1 MELRKFMIKI
11 GIIGSGNW
19 SLALSKVLISSEVT
33 IKARN
38 IDKAKKKFPKNKK
51 FFIIDN
57 FEILKDFDVLFLA
70 NPSQSLRGI
79 LNEIPKNTKSKFV
92 ICSKGIEKKTN
103 KLMSEVLTEF
113 FPKNDFAILSGPNF
127 SFEVIKGLPT
137 ATVIS
142 SKNSNLSKYISKI
155 MVQEKFRTYFNND
168 IIGTQI
174 GGAMKNVIAIA
185 SGFIIGKGLGLNANA
200 SIITRGPNFS
210 FEVIKG
216 LPTATVISSKNSNL
230 SKYISKIM
238 VQEKFR
244 TYFNNDIIGTQIGGA
259 MKNVIAIASGF
270 IIGKG
275 LGLNANASIITRGLS
290 EIIDL
295 GIKMGAKKKTFYG
308 LSGIGDLSLTCSSL
322 KSRNTKL
329 GYLLAKR
336 KKGISG
342 EVIEGMESCESVCAL
357 GKKFNVELPICNSV
371 KKILSGHT
379 VEKIMSNLLS
389 RPLQFEK

>member
-19 SLALSKVLISSEVT
+19 SLALSKVLISPEVT

-79 LNEIPKNTKSKFV
+79 LDEIPKNTKTKFV
-92 ICSKGIEKKTN
+92 ICSKGIEKRTN

-142 SKNSNLSKYISKI
+142 SKNSNLSK
-155 MVQEKFRTYFNND
+155 D
-168 IIGTQI
+168 
-174 GGAMKNVIAIA
+174 
-185 SGFIIGKGLGLNANA
+185 
-200 SIITRGPNFS
+200 
-210 FEVIKG
+210 
-216 LPTATVISSKNSNL
+216 
-230 SKYISKIM
+230 ISKIM

>member
-57 FEILKDFDVLFLA
+57 FEILKNFDVLFLA

-92 ICSKGIEKKTN
+92 ICSKGIEKRTN

-142 SKNSNLSKYISKI
+142 SKNSNLSK
-155 MVQEKFRTYFNND
+155 D
-168 IIGTQI
+168 
-174 GGAMKNVIAIA
+174 
-185 SGFIIGKGLGLNANA
+185 
-200 SIITRGPNFS
+200 
-210 FEVIKG
+210 
-216 LPTATVISSKNSNL
+216 
-230 SKYISKIM
+230 ISKIM

>member
-11 GIIGSGNW
+11 GIICSGNW

-70 NPSQSLRGI
+70 NPSQSLREI
-79 LNEIPKNTKSKFV
+79 LKEIPKNTKTKFV
-92 ICSKGIEKKTN
+92 ICSKGIEKRTN

-142 SKNSNLSKYISKI
+142 SKNSNLSKDISKI

-200 SIITRGPNFS
+200 SI
-210 FEVIKG
+210 V
-216 LPTATVISSKNSNL
+216 
-230 SKYISKIM
+230 
-238 VQEKFR
+238 
-244 TYFNNDIIGTQIGGA
+244 
-259 MKNVIAIASGF
+259 
-270 IIGKG
+270 
-275 LGLNANASIITRGLS
+275 TRGLS
-290 EIIDL
+290 EIVDL

>member
-1 MELRKFMIKI
+1 
-11 GIIGSGNW
+11 
-19 SLALSKVLISSEVT
+19 
-33 IKARN
+33 
-38 IDKAKKKFPKNKK
+38 
-51 FFIIDN
+51 
-57 FEILKDFDVLFLA
+57 
-70 NPSQSLRGI
+70 
-79 LNEIPKNTKSKFV
+79 
-92 ICSKGIEKKTN
+92 
-103 KLMSEVLTEF
+103 MSEVLTEF
-113 FPKNDFAILSGPNF
+113 FPKNDFAILS
-127 SFEVIKGLPT
+127 
-137 ATVIS
+137 
-142 SKNSNLSKYISKI
+142 
-155 MVQEKFRTYFNND
+155 
-168 IIGTQI
+168 
-174 GGAMKNVIAIA
+174 
-185 SGFIIGKGLGLNANA
+185 
-200 SIITRGPNFS
+200 GPNFS

-329 GYLLAKR
+329 GYLLAKS

>member
-1 MELRKFMIKI
+1 
-11 GIIGSGNW
+11 
-19 SLALSKVLISSEVT
+19 
-33 IKARN
+33 
-38 IDKAKKKFPKNKK
+38 
-51 FFIIDN
+51 
-57 FEILKDFDVLFLA
+57 
-70 NPSQSLRGI
+70 
-79 LNEIPKNTKSKFV
+79 
-92 ICSKGIEKKTN
+92 
-103 KLMSEVLTEF
+103 
-113 FPKNDFAILSGPNF
+113 
-127 SFEVIKGLPT
+127 
-137 ATVIS
+137 
-142 SKNSNLSKYISKI
+142 
-155 MVQEKFRTYFNND
+155 
-168 IIGTQI
+168 
-174 GGAMKNVIAIA
+174 
-185 SGFIIGKGLGLNANA
+185 
-200 SIITRGPNFS
+200 
-210 FEVIKG
+210 
-216 LPTATVISSKNSNL
+216 
-230 SKYISKIM
+230 
-238 VQEKFR
+238 
-244 TYFNNDIIGTQIGGA
+244 

>member
-1 MELRKFMIKI
+1 MIKI

-19 SLALSKVLISSEVT
+19 SLALSKVLISSEIT

-142 SKNSNLSKYISKI
+142 SKNSNLSKDISKI
-155 MVQEKFRTYFNND
+155 MFQEKFRTYFND
-168 IIGTQI
+168 
-174 GGAMKNVIAIA
+174 
-185 SGFIIGKGLGLNANA
+185 
-200 SIITRGPNFS
+200 
-210 FEVIKG
+210 
-216 LPTATVISSKNSNL
+216 
-230 SKYISKIM
+230 
-238 VQEKFR
+238 
-244 TYFNNDIIGTQIGGA
+244 DIIGTQIGGA

>member
-1 MELRKFMIKI
+1 MIKI

-19 SLALSKVLISSEVT
+19 SLALSKVLISPEVT

-142 SKNSNLSKYISKI
+142 SKNSNLSKDISKI
-155 MVQEKFRTYFNND
+155 MF
-168 IIGTQI
+168 
-174 GGAMKNVIAIA
+174 
-185 SGFIIGKGLGLNANA
+185 
-200 SIITRGPNFS
+200 
-210 FEVIKG
+210 
-216 LPTATVISSKNSNL
+216 
-230 SKYISKIM
+230 
-238 VQEKFR
+238 QEKFR